1 MTSFEDRRA
10 GGREAVAPSPGDRR
24 ARAATAVVF
33 FVTGFVVAA
42 WATRIP
48 AVQERLGLSPGTFAL
63 AVAGLEAGALAGLPA
78 GGALVAR
85 LGSRPCLRL
94 GFAVYPTA
102 LLGVAL
108 APGLAWLTAALAV
121 MAAANSVV
129 DVAMNA
135 QGVELERRYRRPI
148 LSGLHAAHPMG
159 MLAGGLAGTAA
170 AAAGLAVLAH
180 FALAATAGLL
190 AGLAA
195 TRHLAVE
202 PRQPGQALL
211 ARPGGRLLL
220 LGTIAFC
227 AFLLDGAASN
237 WSAAHLHDEHAASPA
252 LAAAGFSA
260 FTAALA
266 LARLAGDRLIARL
279 GRLRVVQASGLLAAA
294 GATVVATAPTAPL
307 ALLGWATLGAGLAT
321 IAPAVLGAA
330 PSASQLPPPVAI
342 AAVTTLGYLGS
353 FTGPPLVGALAEL
366 TGLSTALALLV
377 AAAILPVLL
386 AHRALSR
393 ACGDPSSR
401 PGSGGSGR
409 RPVWRPGG

>member
-10 GGREAVAPSPGDRR
+10 GGREAVVPSPGDRR

-78 GGALVAR
+78 GGVLVAR

-180 FALAATAGLL
+180 FALAAAAGLV

-220 LGTIAFC
+220 LGTVAFC

-237 WSAAHLHDEHAASPA
+237 WSAAHLHDERAASPA

-279 GRLRVVQASGLLAAA
+279 GRLRVVQASGLLAAT

-307 ALLGWATLGAGLAT
+307 AMLGWATLGAGLAT

-353 FTGPPLVGALAEL
+353 FTGPPLVGVLAEL
-366 TGLSTALALLV
+366 TGLSTALTLLV

>member
-1 MTSFEDRRA
+1 M
-10 GGREAVAPSPGDRR
+10 
-24 ARAATAVVF
+24 
-33 FVTGFVVAA
+33 
-42 WATRIP
+42 
-48 AVQERLGLSPGTFAL
+48 LGLEG
-63 AVAGLEAGALAGLPA
+63 GALAGLPA

-108 APGLAWLTAALAV
+108 APGLAWLAAALAV
-121 MAAANSVV
+121 LAAANSVV

-159 MLAGGLAGTAA
+159 MLAGGLGGTAA
-170 AAAGLAVLAH
+170 SAAGLAVLPH
-180 FALAATAGLL
+180 FTLAAAAGLL

-195 TRHLAVE
+195 TRLLVGELHQ
-202 PRQPGQALL
+202 PRQALL

-252 LAAAGFSA
+252 LAAAGLSA
-260 FTAALA
+260 LTAA

-294 GATVVATAPTAPL
+294 GGTVVVAAPTASL
-307 ALLGWATLGAGLAT
+307 ALLARRTLGRQ
-321 IAPAVLGAA
+321 
-330 PSASQLPPPVAI
+330 PSL
-342 AAVTTLGYLGS
+342 
-353 FTGPPLVGALAEL
+353 
-366 TGLSTALALLV
+366 
-377 AAAILPVLL
+377 
-386 AHRALSR
+386 R
-393 ACGDPSSR
+393 
-401 PGSGGSGR
+401 
-409 RPVWRPGG
+409 

>member
-1 MTSFEDRRA
+1 MAPFEDHRT
-10 GGREAVAPSPGDRR
+10 GDREAAVPTAADRR
-24 ARAATAVVF
+24 ARIATAMVF

-48 AVQERLGLSPGTFAL
+48 AVQERLTLSPGTFAL
-63 AVAGLEAGALAGLPA
+63 AVLGLEGGALAGLPA

-85 LGSRPCLRL
+85 LGSRPSLRL

-108 APGLAWLTAALAV
+108 APGLGWLVAGLAV
-121 MAAANSVV
+121 LAAANSVV

-159 MLAGGLAGTAA
+159 MLAGGLGGTA
-170 AAAGLAVLAH
+170 AAAGLAVLPH
-180 FALAATAGLL
+180 FALAATVGVV

-195 TRHLAVE
+195 TRHLVAE
-202 PRQPGQALL
+202 PLQPRQPLL

-237 WSAAHLHDEHAASPA
+237 WSAAHLHDQHAASPA

-266 LARLAGDRLIARL
+266 LGRLAGDRLIDRL
-279 GRLRVVQASGLLAAA
+279 GRLRVVQAGGVVAAA
-294 GATVVATAPTAPL
+294 GSLVVVVAPTAVI
-307 ALLGWATLGAGLAT
+307 ALVGWATLGAGLAAV
-321 IAPAVLGAA
+321 APAVLGAT
-330 PSASQLPPPVAI
+330 PSASELPPPLAI

-353 FTGPPLVGALAEL
+353 FTGPPLVGAIAEL
-366 TGLSTALALLV
+366 TGLSAALALLV
-377 AAAILPVLL
+377 AAALVPVVL
-386 AHRALSR
+386 ARRALSPR
-393 ACGDPSSR
+393 PAGGHQPSLR
-401 PGSGGSGR
+401 
-409 RPVWRPGG
+409 

>member
-1 MTSFEDRRA
+1 
-10 GGREAVAPSPGDRR
+10 
-24 ARAATAVVF
+24 VF

-85 LGSRPCLRL
+85 LGSRPSLRL

-129 DVAMNA
+129 DVAVNA

-170 AAAGLAVLAH
+170 AAAGLAVLPH

-202 PRQPGQALL
+202 PRQPGQTLL

-227 AFLLDGAASN
+227 AFLLDGAAGN

-279 GRLRVVQASGLLAAA
+279 GRLRVVQASGLLAAT
-294 GATVVATAPTAPL
+294 GATVVAAAPTAPL

-330 PSASQLPPPVAI
+330 PSAGQLPPPVAI

-353 FTGPPLVGALAEL
+353 FTGPPLVGVLAEL

-377 AAAILPVLL
+377 AAAILPVVL
-386 AHRALSR
+386 ARRALSR
-393 ACGDPSSR
+393 ACGGPSSR

>member
-1 MTSFEDRRA
+1 MEAAGYPRLMPINERRRAGNGSAPSSSPSVEDRRA
-10 GGREAVAPSPGDRR
+10 RV
-24 ARAATAVVF
+24 ATAVVF

-48 AVQERLGLSPGTFAL
+48 AVQQRLGLSPGSFAL
-63 AVAGLEAGALAGLPA
+63 AVLGLEGGALVGLPA

-85 LGSRPCLRL
+85 LGSRPSLRL

-108 APGLAWLTAALAV
+108 APSLAWLVVALAV

-135 QGVELERRYRRPI
+135 QGVELERRHRRPI

-159 MLAGGLAGTAA
+159 MLAGGLGGTAA
-170 AAAGLAVLAH
+170 AAAGLSVLPH
-180 FALAATAGLL
+180 FVLAATAGRL

-195 TRHLAVE
+195 NLPLVTE
-202 PRQPGQALL
+202 PRRPRQAVL
-211 ARPGGRLLL
+211 ARPSGRLLL
-220 LGTIAFC
+220 LGLLAFC

-237 WSAAHLHDEHAASPA
+237 WSAAHLHHEHAASPA
-252 LAAAGFSA
+252 LAAAGFSTL
-260 FTAALA
+260 TAALA
-266 LARLAGDRLIARL
+266 LARLVGDRLIAHL
-279 GRLRVVQASGLLAAA
+279 GRLRVVQASGLVAAA
-294 GATVVATAPTAPL
+294 GSAVVVVAPTAPM
-307 ALLGWATLGAGLAT
+307 ALLGWAILGAGLAA

-330 PSASQLPPPVAI
+330 PSATRLPPPVAI

-366 TGLSTALALLV
+366 TGLSTALVLLVTAAVLPALL
-377 AAAILPVLL
+377 AR
-386 AHRALSR
+386 RALGPSR
-393 ACGDPSSR
+393 A
-401 PGSGGSGR
+401 
-409 RPVWRPGG
+409 

>member
-10 GGREAVAPSPGDRR
+10 GGRGAVVPSPGDRQ

-108 APGLAWLTAALAV
+108 ASGLAWLTAALAV

-170 AAAGLAVLAH
+170 AAAGLAVLPH
-180 FALAATAGLL
+180 FALAAAAGLL
-190 AGLAA
+190 GGLTA
-195 TRHLAVE
+195 TRHLVVE

-211 ARPGGRLLL
+211 TRRGGRLLL

-266 LARLAGDRLIARL
+266 LARLAGDRLLARL
-279 GRLRVVQASGLLAAA
+279 GRLRVVQASGLLAVT
-294 GATVVATAPTAPL
+294 GATVVATAPTALL
-307 ALLGWATLGAGLAT
+307 ALLGWAALGAGLAA

-353 FTGPPLVGALAEL
+353 FTGPPLVGALAEA
-366 TGLSTALALLV
+366 TGLSAALWLLV
-377 AAAILPVLL
+377 AAAAVPVLL
-386 AHRALSR
+386 APSALRPRADASR
-393 ACGDPSSR
+393 QASLR
-401 PGSGGSGR
+401 
-409 RPVWRPGG
+409 

>member
-10 GGREAVAPSPGDRR
+10 GGREAVVPSPGDRR
-24 ARAATAVVF
+24 ARAATALVF

-48 AVQERLGLSPGTFAL
+48 AVQDRLGLSPGTFAL

-85 LGSRPCLRL
+85 LGSRP
-94 GFAVYPTA
+94 F
-102 LLGVAL
+102 
-108 APGLAWLTAALAV
+108 
-121 MAAANSVV
+121 
-129 DVAMNA
+129 
-135 QGVELERRYRRPI
+135 
-148 LSGLHAAHPMG
+148 LSGHHAAHPMG

-170 AAAGLAVLAH
+170 AAAGLAVLAP
-180 FALAATAGLL
+180 FALAATVGLL

-237 WSAAHLHDEHAASPA
+237 WSAVHLHDEHAASPA

-279 GRLRVVQASGLLAAA
+279 GRLRVVQASGLLAA
-294 GATVVATAPTAPL
+294 
-307 ALLGWATLGAGLAT
+307 
-321 IAPAVLGAA
+321 IA
-330 PSASQLPPPVAI
+330 
-342 AAVTTLGYLGS
+342 
-353 FTGPPLVGALAEL
+353 
-366 TGLSTALALLV
+366 
-377 AAAILPVLL
+377 
-386 AHRALSR
+386 
-393 ACGDPSSR
+393 
-401 PGSGGSGR
+401 
-409 RPVWRPGG
+409 